1 MNRSMHYLNIFTVT
15 FLNEI
20 EKKDLI
26 TTLEKSSVPIE
37 ADDEFIYFEFPTH
50 MLIM

>member
-1 MNRSMHYLNIFTVT
+1 MHRSMNYLYILTVT

-20 EKKDLI
+20 EKNDII
-26 TTLEKSSVPIE
+26 TTLEESFVPIE

-50 MLIM
+50 KLII